1 MELNLDE
8 MRERLVTRG
17 PFEEVTFQGRGKRP
31 LGVRENG
38 MFWEQTADRQH
49 TVSTGAQDE
58 GEWCETSLRNRQDE
72 APAGLCRP
80 E

>member
-1 MELNLDE
+1 MELNRDD

-31 LGVRENG
+31 WVSEKMECFG
-38 MFWEQTADRQH
+38 EQTADRQH

-58 GEWCETSLRNRQDE
+58 GEWKGDS
-72 APAGLCRP
+72 P
-80 E
+80 